1 MKTIINKYVSVNLTL
16 VIFLTLFTFCSS
28 PIESDT
34 FNSQDEDLTKQ
45 LELIEM
51 EELSPEETEGLL
63 FMREE
68 EKLARDVYLAMFEQW
83 NARVF
88 SNIAKSE
95 QKHMDAIKI
104 LIDRYSLVDPV
115 ESDERGK
122 FVNADLQKLYDELIS
137 KGKDSLLAG
146 LKVGAV
152 IEEIDILDLEK
163 QINEVVDNEDIKFV
177 YDNLL
182 RGSRNHIRAFVRN
195 ISNQG
200 VTYLPEY
207 MEEEAFEE
215 IINSEMER
223 GGKGKRKGKKHG
235 QGKGNGRNKG

>member
-45 LELIEM
+45 LEVMEM

>member
-207 MEEEAFEE
+207 MEEEAFKE